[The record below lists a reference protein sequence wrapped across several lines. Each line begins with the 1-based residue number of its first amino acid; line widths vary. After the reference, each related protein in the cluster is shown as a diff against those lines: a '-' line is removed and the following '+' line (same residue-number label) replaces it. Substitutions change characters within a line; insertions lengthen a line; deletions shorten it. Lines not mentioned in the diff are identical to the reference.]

1 MKIKTDPILCQDLV
15 DRRKALR
22 LEQRRMKAFRE
33 QSQKWDF
40 LMILAETFGFRPVT
54 AVVRAGMKRKM
65 QRILAEAG
73 VE

>member
-1 MKIKTDPILCQDLV
+1 VKIKTDPILSQDHF

-22 LEQRRMKAFRE
+22 LEKRRMKAFRE

-40 LMILAETFGFRPVT
+40 LMILAETFGFRPVI
-54 AVVRAGMKRKM
+54 AVVETGMKRKM
-65 QRILAEAG
+65 RRILAEAG